1 VGESTPDQPNGSKRP
16 EFARAFAASVRQPG
30 ERASLA
36 GRAVTAGVVV
46 VLAGAAALGIG
57 ALAFHKP
64 GQAKTMNAA
73 DASHKSPN
81 VRTSP
86 PSPIPTRTVTQGPAP
101 VAMPP
106 AAAKTPQ
113 QGKHGK
119 SAKVSPHSTAP
130 PASARAQ
137 TLHAAA
143 ATAAHSIVGSAS
155 GRCID
160 VTGRR
165 ATDGNPLQIW
175 RCLNIPG
182 QKWTFYKDGTLRSM
196 GLCMDVAWGSHD
208 DGAVIQLANCHGGPA
223 QHFYFSSAGDLVNA
237 GADKCVDVKDKGT
250 ANGTSLQLWQC
261 TGGSNQKWSLG

>member
-73 DASHKSPN
+73 DASRRSPG
-81 VRTSP
+81 TGASP
-86 PSPIPTRTVTQGPAP
+86 ARSPIPTRTVTQGPAP

-106 AAAKTPQ
+106 AATSPHRAQ
-113 QGKHGK
+113 HGK
-119 SAKVSPHSTAP
+119 SAT
-130 PASARAQ
+130 
-137 TLHAAA
+137 A
-143 ATAAHSIVGSAS
+143 ATAAHSFVSSAS

-160 VTGRR
+160 VTGRQ

-175 RCLNIPG
+175 RCENIPG

-250 ANGTSLQLWQC
+250 ANGTRLQLWQC
-261 TGGSNQKWSLG
+261 AGTSNQKWRLG